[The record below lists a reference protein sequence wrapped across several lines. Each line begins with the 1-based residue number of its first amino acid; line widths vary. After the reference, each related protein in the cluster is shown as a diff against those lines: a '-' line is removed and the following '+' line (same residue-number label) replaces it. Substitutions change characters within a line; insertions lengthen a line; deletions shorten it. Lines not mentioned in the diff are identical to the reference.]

1 VSKVF
6 LRNFILFQDMDDK
19 ELEELSKI
27 TYQKFYDKNEIIFL
41 EGEVGDAIYL
51 ILDGLIKVFRT
62 VESGREKTL
71 ALLGQWDFF
80 GEMALLDKSVRSASI
95 QAIKTSQLL
104 VIDREKF
111 NNLLLKFPQISLKI
125 IVTLSNRLREANN
138 QIKALTFK
146 SVKERLHLVLLDLAD
161 RYGEESKDG
170 IVITKKITHQEL
182 ANLVGT
188 TRETITKLLNELIEG
203 GLIIVKKRYL
213 ILIDE

>member
-1 VSKVF
+1 MSKLF

>member
-1 VSKVF
+1 MSKVF

>member
-1 VSKVF
+1 MPKNF
-6 LRNFILFQDMDDK
+6 LRNFILFQDMNEQ

-27 TYQKFYDKNEIIFL
+27 TYQRVYDKNEIIFL
-41 EGEVGDAIYL
+41 EGEVGDAVYL

-71 ALLGQWDFF
+71 VLLGQWEFF
-80 GEMALLDKSVRSASI
+80 GEMALLDKSLRSASI
-95 QAIKTSQLL
+95 QAMKTSQLL

-111 NNLLLKFPQISLKI
+111 NGLLLKFPQISLKI

-161 RYGEESKDG
+161 KYGEIAKEG
-170 IVITKKITHQEL
+170 TVITKKITHQEL

-188 TRETITKLLNELIEG
+188 TRETITKLLNELIEEG
-203 GLIIVKKRYL
+203 IIIVKQRYL
-213 ILIDE
+213 ILVDK

>member
-1 VSKVF
+1 
-6 LRNFILFQDMDDK
+6 MDDK